1 MATFSQAT
9 INNKYINADVNRNV
23 SPKIH
28 IFLRS
33 FVPSNMLIKKTNTHI
48 AHGLK
53 PSTSPI
59 TAAII
64 GNETFFTSTFP
75 KIGKSLILSSLS
87 FFGSFTSFLI
97 VVSLAVLPAKTFP
110 TTSSQSSFKHFSILF
125 FIINLVLSLNPT
137 VYLSPIIVSGT

>member
-1 MATFSQAT
+1 
-9 INNKYINADVNRNV
+9 
-23 SPKIH
+23 
-28 IFLRS
+28 
-33 FVPSNMLIKKTNTHI
+33 MLIKKTNTHI